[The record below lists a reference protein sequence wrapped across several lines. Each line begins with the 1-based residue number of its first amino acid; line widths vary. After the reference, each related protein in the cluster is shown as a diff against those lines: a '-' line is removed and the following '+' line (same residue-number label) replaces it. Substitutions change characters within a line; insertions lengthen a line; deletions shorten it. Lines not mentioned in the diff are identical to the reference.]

1 MSGVNAQLRSE
12 LEDGLWP
19 VMIDADQVGQALGN
33 LLINACQAMPN
44 GGEIIIVGRN
54 LPVAPDWLKPGDYVE
69 ISVSDRGVGL
79 PLDGR
84 ERIFE
89 PFFTTKTDGSGLGLA
104 VAYSVARRHG
114 GGLTAEPSPD
124 GGATFTLVLPA
135 ANGGQAQA
143 TRRDDVA
150 RSLGRRVLV
159 MDDDPS
165 VCEAIIMMLE
175 SLGCRAVG
183 VADGIHALTAW
194 REAMDSGRPFDLA
207 VLDLTVPGAMGGR
220 ETIRELHELQP
231 DLPAIVASGYS
242 NDEVLADPKAFGFAG
257 AIVKPFDTAS
267 LAGAIEAVLAGGGP
281 STAAEESER
290 R

>member
-1 MSGVNAQLRSE
+1 
-12 LEDGLWP
+12 
-19 VMIDADQVGQALGN
+19 MIDADQVGQALGN